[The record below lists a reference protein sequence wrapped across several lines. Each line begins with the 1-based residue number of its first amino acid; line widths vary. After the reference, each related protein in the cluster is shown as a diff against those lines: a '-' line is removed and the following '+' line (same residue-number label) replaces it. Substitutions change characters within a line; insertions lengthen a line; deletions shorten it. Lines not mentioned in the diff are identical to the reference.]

1 MSSYKTVRNSSENE
15 IIEKKSRFISLTYP
29 VTCEEEA
36 LTHLEAAR
44 KKYYDATHV
53 VFAYRIRNNQ
63 IQRFSDDGQPQGT
76 AGVPVLEVLSKGE
89 ITDTLSIVVRYFG
102 GTLLGAGGLI
112 RAYSKAAHEGVNASE
127 IITMAECVEFQ
138 IECPYHLCGTV
149 EHILRKHDC
158 KKIDVIYA
166 DKITMRYYME
176 ESSYQ
181 RFLADLIETTNA
193 AVSAEEVNRNFYQL

>member
-1 MSSYKTVRNSSENE
+1 MSSYKTVKKTSECE
-15 IIEKKSRFISLTYP
+15 IIEKKSRFIALTYP
-29 VTCEEEA
+29 VTTEEEA

-63 IQRFSDDGQPQGT
+63 IQRFSDDGEPQGT

-112 RAYSKAAHEGVNASE
+112 RAYSKSAHEGVTASQV
-127 IITMAECVEFQ
+127 ITMAECVEFSIQ
-138 IECPYHLCGTV
+138 CPYHLLGKV
-149 EHILRKHDC
+149 EHILMEQNCRKLS
-158 KKIDVIYA
+158 VEYA
-166 DKITMRYYME
+166 DQITMKYYVE
-176 ESSYQ
+176 ESSFPKLEAEL
-181 RFLADLIETTNA
+181 REATNA
-193 AVSAEEVNRNFYQL
+193 TLSATVVNRNFYQL

>member
-1 MSSYKTVRNSSENE
+1 MSSYKTVLKASECE

-29 VTCEEEA
+29 VTTEEEA
-36 LTHLEAAR
+36 LSHLEAAR

-63 IQRFSDDGQPQGT
+63 IQRFSDDGEPQGT
-76 AGVPVLEVLSKGE
+76 AGVPVLEVLAKGE

-112 RAYSKAAHEGVNASE
+112 RAYSKSAHEGVEASE
-127 IITMAECVEFQ
+127 VITMAECVEFL
-138 IECPYHLCGTV
+138 IDCPYHLFGTV

-158 KKIDVIYA
+158 RKTSVEYA
-166 DKITMRYYME
+166 DQISMQYYIE
-176 ESSYQ
+176 EGNYQ
-181 RFLADLIETTNA
+181 KLLADLTETTNA
-193 AVSAEEVNRNFYQL
+193 TVTAKEINRNFYRL

>member
-1 MSSYKTVRNSSENE
+1 MSSYKTVSKASECE

-36 LTHLEAAR
+36 LSHLEAAR

-53 VFAYRIRNNQ
+53 VFAYRIRTNQ
-63 IQRFSDDGQPQGT
+63 IQRFSDDGEPQGT

-112 RAYSKAAHEGVNASE
+112 RAYSKSAHEGVTASE
-127 IITMAECVEFQ
+127 VITMAECVEF
-138 IECPYHLCGTV
+138 IIDCPYHLFGTV

-158 KKIDVIYA
+158 RKIDVVYA
-166 DKITMRYYME
+166 DQITMRYYIE
-176 ESSYQ
+176 EGCYQ
-181 RFLADLIETTNA
+181 RLVADLTETTNA
-193 AVSAEEVNRNFYQL
+193 TVSAKEINRNFYQL